1 MRNAGAGG
9 AARRRTGA
17 ARRCGVAVAGLRQ
30 PRHVPQLC
38 ASRRGVR
45 GRSQGNRLGA
55 RRGARMRFALPFL
68 SSAPAAKPMK
78 DFTQRSKMMEYDQPL
93 VWVTVLLMLFGM
105 VMVYSA
111 SISLPD
117 SPKYAA
123 YKNWHFLVR
132 QAMFIGVSMLAGLM
146 TFRVRVQTWQ
156 KWAPYL
162 FDKTQNKQKKKKEPK
177 NGKGVN
183 GAKRW
188 LPFKIFN

>member
-123 YKNWHFLVR
+123 YMIWLFLVR
-132 QAMFIGVSMLAGLM
+132 QAMCCGGSLRAGL
-146 TFRVRVQTWQ
+146 
-156 KWAPYL
+156 L
-162 FDKTQNKQKKKKEPK
+162 SL
-177 NGKGVN
+177 GV
-183 GAKRW
+183 GVLCW
-188 LPFKIFN
+188 VLWGSYVFVFSLLLLLLVV